1 MNDLPQ
7 SGVVSVAPQ
16 PSDAPVVAPP
26 DPVVGTPSGAKEM
39 EFGRIASPEVP
50 LRDVSAQEIELP
62 KEVSQAGVS
71 ITPTTIPIPANVQ
84 QMGVA
89 PAGVNVQAVA
99 TPQVVPLTDVQIVEG
114 LKQGVKTSWR
124 WLAEWCVRRIKQL
137 HHAAMKQPSN
147 NTTTQQNNNSTH

>member
-7 SGVVSVAPQ
+7 SGVVPVVPQ
-16 PSDAPVVAPP
+16 PDDTQMPSSSPVA
-26 DPVVGTPSGAKEM
+26 DTTQEGFTPSGAKEM

-50 LRDVSAQEIELP
+50 LRDVSVQEIELP

-71 ITPTTIPIPANVQ
+71 VTPTTIPIPANVQ
-84 QMGVA
+84 QLGVA

-99 TPQVVPLTDVQIVEG
+99 TPQVVPLSDVQIVEG

-137 HHAAMKQPSN
+137 HHGAMKQPIN
-147 NTTTQQNNNSTH
+147 KVTN